1 MMGLV
6 IGVDIGGTKVAAGA
20 VEEDGS
26 VIETLRVDTPA
37 STPGAINDT
46 IADLVWKL
54 RERHEVEAIG
64 MGAPGFVS
72 ADRSTVLF
80 TPNLPWRAEPLGEEM
95 TKRLNVPVV
104 VENDANCAAW
114 AETRFGAARGE
125 RNVVVLTIGTGIGGG
140 LIMDGRLIRG
150 EFGVA
155 AEVGHMNMVIEGG
168 LRCGCG
174 NRGCWEQYGSGR
186 ALVRDAQDFARI
198 SPSLAQRMLDLAGG
212 DPDKITGPVVTQAA
226 MEGDPAAL
234 EIYRVIAGS
243 IGYGIADL
251 AAILDPGVFVIGGG
265 VAGAGALLRDQ
276 VEKAY
281 LERLTGRGRRPQAKV
296 VLAQLSGNAGIV
308 GAADLARSGAETT
321 VELHPAARGL

>member
-1 MMGLV
+1 MGLV
-6 IGVDIGGTKVAAGA
+6 IGVDIGGTKVAAAVVDEAGA
-20 VEEDGS
+20 M
-26 VIETLRVDTPA
+26 IEKLRVDTPA
-37 STPGAINDT
+37 STPGAVNDA

-54 RERHEVEAIG
+54 REKHEVEAVG

-80 TPNLPWRAEPLGEEM
+80 TPNLSWRAEPLGAEM
-95 TKRLNVPVV
+95 TERLKLPTV

-114 AETRFGAARGE
+114 AEVRFGAARGE

-140 LIMDGRLIRG
+140 IVIGGQLVRG
-150 EFGVA
+150 EYGIA
-155 AEVGHMNMVIEGG
+155 AEIGHMNVVIEGG

-198 SPSLAQRMLDLAGG
+198 SPSLAQRMLELAGG
-212 DPDKITGPVVTQAA
+212 DPDKITGPEVTQAA
-226 MEGDPAAL
+226 KEGDPAAL

-243 IGYGIADL
+243 IGYGMADL
-251 AAILDPGVFVIGGG
+251 AAALDPAVFVIGGG
-265 VAGAGALLRDQ
+265 VADAGELLREP

-281 LERLTGRGRRPQAKV
+281 LERLTGRGRRPNAKV
-296 VLAQLSGNAGIV
+296 LIAQLSGEAGIV
-308 GAADLARSGAETT
+308 GAADLAREHA
-321 VELHPAARGL
+321 

>member
-1 MMGLV
+1 VGLV
-6 IGVDIGGTKVAAGA
+6 IGVDIGGTKVAGA
-20 VEEDGS
+20 VVDEDGTM
-26 VIETLRVDTPA
+26 IEKLRVDTPA
-37 STPGAINDT
+37 TTPGAVNDA

-54 RERHEVEAIG
+54 RERHEVEAVG

-80 TPNLPWRAEPLGEEM
+80 TPNLSWRAEPLGAEM

-114 AETRFGAARGE
+114 AEARFGAARGE

-140 LIMDGRLIRG
+140 LIMDGKLIRG
-150 EFGVA
+150 EFGIA
-155 AEVGHMNMVIEGG
+155 AEIGHMNVVIEGG

-198 SPSLAQRMLDLAGG
+198 SPSLAQRMLELAGG
-212 DPDKITGPVVTQAA
+212 DPDKITGPEVTQAA

-234 EIYRVIAGS
+234 EIYRVVAGS
-243 IGYGIADL
+243 IGWGMADL

-265 VAGAGALLRDQ
+265 VADAGELLREPA
-276 VEKAY
+276 EKAF
-281 LERLTGRGRRPQAKV
+281 LERLTGRGRRPLPKV
-296 VLAQLSGNAGIV
+296 VIAELGGEAGIV
-308 GAADLARSGAETT
+308 GAADLARSAS
-321 VELHPAARGL
+321 

>member
-1 MMGLV
+1 MGLV
-6 IGVDIGGTKVAAGA
+6 IGVDIGGTKVAAA
-20 VEEDGS
+20 VVDEAG
-26 VIETLRVDTPA
+26 VMIEKLRVDTPVNN
-37 STPGAINDT
+37 PGAVNDA

-54 RERHEVEAIG
+54 REKHEVEAVG

-80 TPNLPWRAEPLGEEM
+80 TPNQSWRAEPLGAEM
-95 TKRLNVPVV
+95 TERLKLPTV

-114 AETRFGAARGE
+114 AEVRFGAAQGE

-140 LIMDGRLIRG
+140 IVIGGQLVRG
-150 EFGVA
+150 EFGIA
-155 AEVGHMNMVIEGG
+155 AEIGHMNVVIEGG

-198 SPSLAQRMLDLAGG
+198 SPSLAQRMLELSGG
-212 DPDKITGPVVTQAA
+212 DPDKITGPEVTQAA

-243 IGYGIADL
+243 IGYGMADL
-251 AAILDPGVFVIGGG
+251 AAALDPAVFVIGGG
-265 VAGAGALLRDQ
+265 VADAGELLREP

-281 LERLTGRGRRPQAKV
+281 LERLTGRGRRPSAKV
-296 VLAQLSGNAGIV
+296 VIAQLGGEAGIV
-308 GAADLARSGAETT
+308 GAADLAREHG
-321 VELHPAARGL
+321 

>member
-1 MMGLV
+1 MGLV
-6 IGVDIGGTKVAAGA
+6 IGVDIGGTKVAAA
-20 VEEDGS
+20 VVDEAG
-26 VIETLRVDTPA
+26 VMIEKLRVDTPA
-37 STPGAINDT
+37 STPGAVNDA
-46 IADLVWKL
+46 IADLVWRL
-54 RERHEVEAIG
+54 REKHEVEAVG

-80 TPNLPWRAEPLGEEM
+80 TPNLSWRAEPLGAEM
-95 TKRLNVPVV
+95 TERLKLPTV

-114 AETRFGAARGE
+114 AEVRFGAAQGE

-140 LIMDGRLIRG
+140 IVIGGQLVRG
-150 EFGVA
+150 EFGIA
-155 AEVGHMNMVIEGG
+155 AEIGHMNVVIEGG

-198 SPSLAQRMLDLAGG
+198 SPSLAQRMLELSGG
-212 DPDKITGPVVTQAA
+212 DPDKITGPEVTQAA

-243 IGYGIADL
+243 IGYGMADL
-251 AAILDPGVFVIGGG
+251 AAALDPAVFVIGGG
-265 VAGAGALLRDQ
+265 VADAGELLREP

-281 LERLTGRGRRPQAKV
+281 LERLTGRGRRPSAKV
-296 VLAQLSGNAGIV
+296 VIAQLGGEAGIV
-308 GAADLARSGAETT
+308 GAADLAREHG
-321 VELHPAARGL
+321 